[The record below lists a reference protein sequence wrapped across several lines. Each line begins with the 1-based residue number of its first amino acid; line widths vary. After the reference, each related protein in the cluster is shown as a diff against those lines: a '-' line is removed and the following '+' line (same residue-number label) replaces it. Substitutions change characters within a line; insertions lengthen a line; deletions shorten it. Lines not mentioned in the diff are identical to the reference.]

1 MNPNRTVPQL
11 LADLWTRP
19 QVRLLVYL
27 GLAALAF
34 LLARSLSGVLVTVA
48 VAYGLAYLA
57 NPALTWLERRGLA
70 RGWGVLLL
78 TLLVFVVVTLLF
90 WRLASQVTSFV
101 SSLPALADRVT
112 ALLDRALD
120 NPNPDPGI
128 DQLQHRLAEYVQTR
142 AQALAR
148 DVGPLFDR
156 LLSSSPAVLAG
167 WLNGLGRA
175 GLLLTLT
182 LYFALDYRR
191 VSRGLLSVFP
201 RDWQPAVER
210 LSEDVSVSF
219 GRAIRG
225 NLLVGLSVGALA
237 ALGLLLLNVPTPL
250 VLGLFTAAMWLVPY
264 VGILIA
270 VVPALLQAIP
280 LGTTAVVL
288 VAVLYFVLNQV
299 GGNLLSPLIMGRTIQ
314 IPPSALMVA
323 VLIGLSVGG
332 ALGAFLASPVAL
344 LVYRWGTRYWL
355 TSRAYQGKTG
365 QRGQMEEELGQV
377 ADVGRVSKR

>member
-1 MNPNRTVPQL
+1 MNPNRTVPQF
-11 LADLWTRP
+11 LAELWTRP
-19 QVRLLVYL
+19 QVRLLCYL
-27 GLAALAF
+27 GLLVLAF
-34 LLARSLSGVLVTVA
+34 LLVRSLSGVLVTVA
-48 VAYGLAYLA
+48 LAYGLAYLA

-78 TLLVFVVVTLLF
+78 TLLVLAAVVLLF
-90 WRLASQVTSFV
+90 WRLAGQVNSFIV
-101 SSLPALADRVT
+101 SLPAIADRVT
-112 ALLDRALD
+112 ELLERTLD

-128 DQLQHRLAEYVQTR
+128 DQLQYRFAEYVQTR
-142 AQALAR
+142 AQEIAR
-148 DVGPLFDR
+148 DVGPLLDR
-156 LLSSSPAVLAG
+156 LLSSSTAVLTN
-167 WLNGLGRA
+167 WLNWLGRA

-191 VSRGLLSVFP
+191 VGRGLLAVFP
-201 RDWQPAVER
+201 RDWQPGVER
-210 LSEDVSVSF
+210 FSEDVSVSF

-237 ALGLLLLNVPTPL
+237 AAGLFLLKVPTPL

-288 VAVLYFVLNQV
+288 VAVLYFILNQV
-299 GGNLLSPLIMGRTIQ
+299 GGNLLSPVIMGRTIQ

-355 TSRAYQGKTG
+355 GSRAYQGQTG
-365 QRGQMEEELGQV
+365 RGEQREEGAGQV
-377 ADVGRVSKR
+377 DEGRKVKL

>member
-19 QVRLLVYL
+19 LARLLCYL
-27 GLAALAF
+27 GLLVLAF
-34 LLARSLSGVLVTVA
+34 LLVGRLSGVLVTVA
-48 VAYGLAYLA
+48 VAYGLAYLV
-57 NPALTWLERRGLA
+57 NPALVWLEKRGLA

-78 TLLVFVVVTLLF
+78 TLVLFAVVTLLF
-90 WRLASQVTSFV
+90 WRLAAQMTSFIF
-101 SSLPALADRVT
+101 SLPALADRVT
-112 ALLDRALD
+112 ALLERALEK
-120 NPNPDPGI
+120 PNPDPGI
-128 DQLQHRLAEYVQTR
+128 DLLQYQLAQYVQSR
-142 AQALAR
+142 AQELAR

-156 LLSSSPAVLAG
+156 LLSSSPSVLAG
-167 WLNGLGRA
+167 WLNWLGRA

-201 RDWQPAVER
+201 RDWQPAVGR
-210 LSEDVSVSF
+210 LSEDVSESF

-237 ALGLLLLNVPTPL
+237 GLGLLLLNVPTPL
-250 VLGLFTAAMWLVPY
+250 VLGVFTAAMWLVPY

-288 VAVLYFVLNQV
+288 VVVLYFVLNQV

-314 IPPSALMVA
+314 IPPR
-323 VLIGLSVGG
+323 
-332 ALGAFLASPVAL
+332 P
-344 LVYRWGTRYWL
+344 
-355 TSRAYQGKTG
+355 
-365 QRGQMEEELGQV
+365 
-377 ADVGRVSKR
+377 